1 MIRNAHAWLASVGL
15 WALIAVSLAEGAGAQ
30 SPIQRGQ
37 GLPSP
42 SASQRKED
50 AEGSENTIKFRIT
63 RRPRQREAAPPAPGA
78 AGSTFALDPGDA
90 EWTLSIS
97 DSAEVL
103 IFHHGVQVA
112 KGTHA
117 FWAQGESSAGA
128 HLSVTAR
135 TDNLV
140 LISGAVDGLGL
151 KVQGSAQPVSPR
163 ELRVDLEIGA
173 AKAFSSISGG
183 GMSWTFNLDSPSF
196 GGKVGEPKLLLDKTG
211 WRWPVA
217 VGQELMVRF
226 DEPLAR
232 LFFDHDKQN
241 EVRTH
246 FVGDRIRPGRGRISL
261 TVTLPEGGRISAT
274 AAEKYSKP
282 DGSWFR
288 DALRWDASP
297 VDLSFLNADDRPAG
311 RHGFV
316 KADGDRLVF
325 EDGSPA
331 RFWGANLAGPVLF
344 GTPRENIPR
353 QARRIAQ
360 LGYNIIRIVQH
371 ESNWVRPNI
380 FGSNAQDTR
389 HLDRRSLDA
398 IDYWIKCLKDEGVY
412 VWLDMHYLREIKPGD
427 GVSQGWDEIARA
439 KGIIWGFNYINPQLI
454 KLMKEFQH
462 QYLSHVNRYTGLAYK
477 DDPAIVGVLI
487 TNENDLTCHFGLLFL
502 ADHNNPVHKA
512 LFDRDMLAFART
524 TGLPGDRIWRSWEPG
539 PSKYLL
545 NEMEHRFNR
554 TMIDALRADGL
565 KSPIATTNLWGD
577 NTLFSLPALTD
588 GDVLDVHAYGKA
600 EALSV
605 NPRYEANYLTWAASA
620 HVHGKPLVITEWNVP
635 YPEIDR
641 FTAPLYVASV
651 ASLQGWDAPMLYN
664 YSQMEL
670 QRPGPEEWRHRINL
684 WSTFYD
690 PAITGIMP
698 AAAIAFRRGHISPA
712 HTAYCLKLTPAQLFE
727 TMLSPEHN
735 TATIRTLIEQSRLTI
750 GMPAVKEL
758 PWLKPSETSS
768 DVTVVTDPDHD
779 HIPAGAAVV
788 RSDTGELARNWTEGV
803 QTIDTPRTQAVSGW
817 IGGKA
822 LALKDAS
829 FQFKTRKAV
838 VALSS
843 IDDQPLSSSRFILIT
858 AVGQVRPSPATD
870 MGKLLPNRAAE
881 HLPFLSEPVTG
892 TITLRTR
899 TDGLELLSLGPDG
912 KVVSRTTPSSEQ
924 DSLAIRLPA
933 GRGTHWYALK
943 ARPPARSTQN
953 PSARP

>member
-1 MIRNAHAWLASVGL
+1 MKRNAHAWLAWVGV
-15 WALIAVSLAEGAGAQ
+15 WGLIAGSSLAGAQ
-30 SPIQRGQ
+30 T
-37 GLPSP
+37 PSP
-42 SASQRKED
+42 KGRGPSPASAVQKR
-50 AEGSENTIKFRIT
+50 AEPGGSENTIKFRIT
-63 RRPRQREAAPPAPGA
+63 RRPRQEEAGAPAPRA
-78 AGSTFALDPGDA
+78 PGSTFALDPGDA
-90 EWTLSIS
+90 QWTLSIN
-97 DSAEVL
+97 DSGEIL
-103 IFHHGVQVA
+103 IFHRGVQVV
-112 KGTHA
+112 KGSHA
-117 FWAQGESSAGA
+117 FWGQGDSLAGA
-128 HLSVTAR
+128 HFSVAAR
-135 TDNLV
+135 TGDQV
-140 LISGAVDGLGL
+140 QMSGTVDGLGL
-151 KVQGSAQPVSPR
+151 KVQGSARPASPH
-163 ELRVDLEIGA
+163 ELRLDMDIAA
-173 AKAFSSISGG
+173 AKVFSSITGG
-183 GMSWTFNLDSPSF
+183 GVSWTFKLDSPSF
-196 GGKVGEPKLLLDKTG
+196 GGKVAEPKLLLDKTG
-211 WRWPVA
+211 WRWPIA
-217 VGQELMVRF
+217 EGEELMVRF
-226 DEPLAR
+226 DAPLAR
-232 LFFDHDKQN
+232 LFFDHDKKN

-261 TVTLPEGGRISAT
+261 TVTLPQGGRITAT
-274 AAEKYSKP
+274 DEERYPKP
-282 DGSWFR
+282 DGKWFR

-297 VDLSFLNADDRPAG
+297 LDLSFLNADDRPAG
-311 RHGFV
+311 RHGLV
-316 KADGDRLVF
+316 KADGDKLVF
-325 EDGSPA
+325 EDGTRA
-331 RFWGANLAGPVLF
+331 RFWGANLSGPVLF

-360 LGYNIIRIVQH
+360 LGYNIMRIVQH

-380 FGSNAQDTR
+380 FGSDARDTR

-412 VWLDMHYLREIKPGD
+412 VWLDLHYLRDIKPGD

-439 KGIIWGFNYINPQLI
+439 KGIIWGFNYINPELI

-477 DDPAIVGVLI
+477 DDPAVVGVLI
-487 TNENDLTCHFGLLFL
+487 TNENDLTFHFGLSFL

-512 LFDRDMLAFART
+512 LFDREMAAYART
-524 TGLPGDRIWRSWEPG
+524 TGLPGDRLWRTWEPG

-545 NEMEHRFNR
+545 NELEHRFNR
-554 TMIDALRADGL
+554 TMIDALRTDGL
-565 KSPIATTNLWGD
+565 KAPIATTNLWGV
-577 NTLFSLPALTD
+577 NTLFSLPSLTD
-588 GDVLDVHAYGKA
+588 GDVVDVHAYGSA
-600 EALSV
+600 EALSA
-605 NPRYEANYLTWAASA
+605 NPRYVANYLTWAASA

-664 YSQMEL
+664 YSQTEL
-670 QRPGPEEWRHRINL
+670 QRPGPEEGRHRINK

-690 PAITGIMP
+690 PAITGVMP

-712 HTAYCLKLTPAQLFE
+712 RTSFCLKLSPAQLFE

-758 PWLKPSETSS
+758 PWLKPSETSG

-822 LALKDAS
+822 LALRDAS
-829 FQFKTRKAV
+829 FEFKTRKAV

-843 IDDQPLSSSRFILIT
+843 IDDQPLASSRFILIT
-858 AVGQVRPSPATD
+858 ALGQARPSPATD
-870 MGKLLPNRAAE
+870 MGKLLPDRAAE

-912 KVVSRTTPSSEQ
+912 KVVSRTTPPTEK
-924 DSLAIRLPA
+924 DALAIRLPA
-933 GRGTHWYALK
+933 GRGTHWYVLK
-943 ARPPARSTQN
+943 ARPLARSPQNPPAR
-953 PSARP
+953 P

>member
-1 MIRNAHAWLASVGL
+1 MKRNAHAWLAAVGP
-15 WALIAVSLAEGAGAQ
+15 WALIAVSLAEGAGAE
-30 SPIQRGQ
+30 SPIQKGQ
-37 GLPSP
+37 GPPSP
-42 SASQRKED
+42 SASQRNDD

-63 RRPRQREAAPPAPGA
+63 RRPGQEEAAPPTPGA
-78 AGSTFALDPGDA
+78 TGSTFALDAGDA

-112 KGTHA
+112 KGSHA

-135 TDNLV
+135 TGNRV
-140 LISGAVDGLGL
+140 RISGAVDGLSLG
-151 KVQGSAQPVSPR
+151 VQGSAQPVSPR
-163 ELRVDLEIGA
+163 ELRVDLAIAA
-173 AKAFSSISGG
+173 AKAFSGISGG

-196 GGKVGEPKLLLDKTG
+196 GGKAAEPKLLLDKTG

-217 VGQELMVRF
+217 AGQELMVRF
-226 DEPLAR
+226 DKPLAR
-232 LFFDHDKQN
+232 LFFDHDQKN

-274 AAEKYSKP
+274 DAEKYSRP

-297 VDLSFLNADDRPAG
+297 VDLSFLNAGDRPAG
-311 RHGFV
+311 RRGFV

-325 EDGSPA
+325 DDGSLA

-344 GTPRENIPR
+344 GTPRENVPR

-360 LGYNIIRIVQH
+360 LGYNLIRIHQ
-371 ESNWVRPNI
+371 EDASWFQPNI
-380 FGSNAQDTR
+380 FGTGARDTR

-412 VWLDMHYLREIKPGD
+412 VWLDLYCLRDLKPGD
-427 GVSQGWDEIARA
+427 GVSQGWEEITRA
-439 KGIIWGFNYINPQLI
+439 KGIVWGFNYINPQLI
-454 KLMKEFQH
+454 DLMKEFQH
-462 QYLSHVNRYTGLAYK
+462 QYLSHVNRYTGLASK
-477 DDPAIVGVLI
+477 DDPAVVGVLI
-487 TNENDLTCHFGLLFL
+487 TNENDLTFHYGLSFL
-502 ADHNNPVHKA
+502 PDHNNPVHQA
-512 LFDRDMLAFART
+512 LFDREMQAFART
-524 TGLPGDRIWRSWEPG
+524 TGLPGNRIWRSWEPG

-545 NEMEHRFNR
+545 NELEHRFNR
-554 TMIDALRADGL
+554 TMIDELRADGL
-565 KSPIATTNLWGD
+565 KSPIATTNLWGV

-605 NPRYEANYLTWAASA
+605 NPRYQANFLTNVASA
-620 HVHGKPLVITEWNVP
+620 HVHGKPLVITEWNVE

-641 FTAPLYVASV
+641 FTAPLYVASI

-670 QRPGPEEWRHRINL
+670 QRPGPEEGINK

-690 PAITGIMP
+690 PALTGVMP

-712 HTAYCLKLTPAQLFE
+712 RASYCLKLSPAQLFG
-727 TMLSPEHN
+727 TMLSPEQN
-735 TATIRTLIEQSRLTI
+735 TATIRSLIEQSRLTI

-758 PWLKPSETSS
+758 PWLKPSETSG

-779 HIPAGAAVV
+779 HSPAGAAVV
-788 RSDTGELARNWTEGV
+788 RSDTGELARNWAQGV

-817 IGGKA
+817 IGDKA

-858 AVGQVRPSPATD
+858 AVGQVRPSPA
-870 MGKLLPNRAAE
+870 E
-881 HLPFLSEPVTG
+881 HVPFLSEPVTG

-899 TDGLELLSLGPDG
+899 TAGLELLSLGPDG

-924 DSLAIRLPA
+924 DSLAISLPA
-933 GRGTHWYALK
+933 GRGTHWYVLK
-943 ARPPARSTQN
+943 ARPPARTS
-953 PSARP
+953 PDPPAGR

>member
-1 MIRNAHAWLASVGL
+1 MKRNAHAWLTAVGP
-15 WALIAVSLAEGAGAQ
+15 WALIAVSLAPGAGAQ

-37 GLPSP
+37 RPPSP
-42 SASQRKED
+42 SASQRNDD

-63 RRPRQREAAPPAPGA
+63 RRPGQEEAAPPAPGA
-78 AGSTFALDPGDA
+78 TGSTFALDAGDA

-112 KGTHA
+112 KGSHA
-117 FWAQGESSAGA
+117 FWAQGENSAGA
-128 HLSVTAR
+128 HLGVTAR
-135 TDNLV
+135 TGNLV
-140 LISGAVDGLGL
+140 RISGAVDGLSLG
-151 KVQGSAQPVSPR
+151 VQGSAQPVSPR
-163 ELRVDLEIGA
+163 ELRVDLAIAA
-173 AKAFSSISGG
+173 AKAFSGISGG

-196 GGKVGEPKLLLDKTG
+196 GGKAAEPKLLLDKTG

-217 VGQELMVRF
+217 AGQELMVRF
-226 DEPLAR
+226 DKPLAR
-232 LFFDHDKQN
+232 LFFDHDQKN

-246 FVGDRIRPGRGRISL
+246 FVGDRIRPGRARISL

-274 AAEKYSKP
+274 DAEKYSRP

-297 VDLSFLNADDRPAG
+297 VDLSFLNAGDRPAG
-311 RHGFV
+311 RRGFV

-325 EDGSPA
+325 DDGSLA

-344 GTPRENIPR
+344 GTPRENVPR

-360 LGYNIIRIVQH
+360 LGYNLIRFHQ
-371 ESNWVRPNI
+371 EDANWFQPNI
-380 FGSNAQDTR
+380 FGTGARDTR

-412 VWLDMHYLREIKPGD
+412 VWLDLYCLRDLKPGD
-427 GVSQGWDEIARA
+427 GVSQGWEEIARA
-439 KGIIWGFNYINPQLI
+439 KGIVWGFNYINPQLI
-454 KLMKEFQH
+454 DLMKEFQH
-462 QYLSHVNRYTGLAYK
+462 QYLIHVNRYTGLASK
-477 DDPAIVGVLI
+477 DDPAVVGVLI
-487 TNENDLTCHFGLLFL
+487 TNENDLTFHFGLSFL
-502 ADHNNPVHKA
+502 PDHNNPVHQA
-512 LFDRDMLAFART
+512 IFDREMQAFTRT
-524 TGLPGDRIWRSWEPG
+524 TGLPADRIWRSWEPG

-545 NEMEHRFNR
+545 NELEHRFNR
-554 TMIDALRADGL
+554 TMIDALRADGV
-565 KSPIATTNLWGD
+565 KSPIATTSLWGY

-605 NPRYEANYLTWAASA
+605 NPRYQANYLTNVASA
-620 HVHGKPLVITEWNVP
+620 HVHGKPLVITEWNVE

-641 FTAPLYVASV
+641 FTAPLYVASI
-651 ASLQGWDAPMLYN
+651 ASLQGWDAPMVYN

-670 QRPGPEEWRHRINL
+670 QRPGPEEGGHRINK

-690 PAITGIMP
+690 PALTGVMP

-712 HTAYCLKLTPAQLFE
+712 RTAYCLKLSPAQLFE
-727 TMLSPEHN
+727 TMLSPDQN
-735 TATIRTLIEQSRLTI
+735 TATIRSLIEQSRLTI

-758 PWLKPSETSS
+758 PWLKPSETSG

-779 HIPAGAAVV
+779 HIAAGAAVV
-788 RSDTGELARNWTEGV
+788 RSDTGELVRNWAQGV

-817 IGGKA
+817 IGGKD

-858 AVGQVRPSPATD
+858 TVGQVRPSPATD
-870 MGKLLPNRAAE
+870 MGKLLPGRPPE

-899 TDGLELLSLGPDG
+899 TGGLELLSLGPDG
-912 KVVSRTTPSSEQ
+912 KVVSRTTPASEK
-924 DSLAIRLPA
+924 DSLAISLPA
-933 GRGTHWYALK
+933 GHGTHWYVLK
-943 ARPPARSTQN
+943 ARPPARTSPDPPTG
-953 PSARP
+953 R